1 MKASLDYPFIVNKEG
16 RNNDNVCQ
24 MTMRDVHIWWAV
36 VISNVLIG
44 AFRHHLV
51 LGLIIG
57 IVIASHLTIATL
69 WISESKSKRKEQ
81 T

>member
-1 MKASLDYPFIVNKEG
+1 
-16 RNNDNVCQ
+16 
-24 MTMRDVHIWWAV
+24 MTMRDIHIWWAV

-51 LGLIIG
+51 WGLIIG
-57 IVIASHLTIATL
+57 IVIASHFTIATL
-69 WISESKSKRKEQ
+69 LISENKAKRKGQ